1 MKILILA
8 CLVALALAREKEEL
22 NVSSETVE
30 SLSSNEPDSSSE
42 ESITHINK
50 EKLQKFKHEGQQQRE
65 VERQD
70 KISRFVQPQPVVYP
84 YAEPVPYAVVPQ
96 SILPLAQPPILPF
109 LQPEIMEVSQAK
121 ETILPKRKVM
131 PFLKSP
137 IVPFSERQI
146 LNPTNGENLRLPVHL
161 IQPFMHQVP
170 QSLLQTLMLPSQ
182 PVLSPPQSK
191 VAPFPQPVV
200 PYPQRDTP
208 VQAFLLYQDPRL
220 GPTGELDPATQPI
233 VAVHNPVIV

>member
-22 NVSSETVE
+22 NVSSETGE

-42 ESITHINK
+42 

-96 SILPLAQPPILPF
+96 NILPLAQPPIVPF

>member
-65 VERQD
+65 
-70 KISRFVQPQPVVYP
+70 
-84 YAEPVPYAVVPQ
+84 
-96 SILPLAQPPILPF
+96 
-109 LQPEIMEVSQAK
+109 
-121 ETILPKRKVM
+121 
-131 PFLKSP
+131 
-137 IVPFSERQI
+137 
-146 LNPTNGENLRLPVHL
+146 
-161 IQPFMHQVP
+161 
-170 QSLLQTLMLPSQ
+170 
-182 PVLSPPQSK
+182 
-191 VAPFPQPVV
+191 PVV